1 MKPFLKWA
9 GNKYQ
14 IVERIRDVLPTG
26 RRLVEPF
33 VGSGAVFLN
42 TDYPDY
48 LLTDANGDLINL
60 YLQLQA
66 EKKDFVDY
74 CRQFFVPDHNQKDA
88 FYHFRTEFN
97 MTEDIR
103 YKSALFVYLNK
114 HCFNGLCR
122 YNSKGQFNVPF
133 GRYKKPYFPA
143 AEMLAFCEKA
153 QSATFHQAN
162 FVATMDSTSEGDVVY
177 CDPPYVPL
185 SETANFTGYSADL
198 FGVAE
203 QTLLARKAEEVSRRG
218 VPVIISNHDTEFTRR
233 EYAEAEI
240 QAFDVQRYISSNGS
254 NRGKAGEVLAVF
266 S

>member
-14 IVERIRDVLPTG
+14 IVKRIRSILPNG

-60 YLQLQA
+60 YLQLQV
-66 EKKDFVDY
+66 EKGGFVDY

-97 MTEDIR
+97 TMSDTR

-133 GRYKKPYFPA
+133 GRYKKPYFPVE
-143 AEMLAFCEKA
+143 EMLSFCEKA
-153 QSATFHQAN
+153 QTATFQQAN
-162 FVATMDSTSEGDVVY
+162 FVATMDST
-177 CDPPYVPL
+177 
-185 SETANFTGYSADL
+185 
-198 FGVAE
+198 
-203 QTLLARKAEEVSRRG
+203 
-218 VPVIISNHDTEFTRR
+218 
-233 EYAEAEI
+233 
-240 QAFDVQRYISSNGS
+240 
-254 NRGKAGEVLAVF
+254 
-266 S
+266 